1 MPVALSRARRK
12 AREVIERLMMRLEVN
27 RAIPVVDHRALDVRG
42 LHAVTQ
48 RRMPAAGIP
57 GPRYPPGQERVA
69 NGLEGLWRCGMLGG
83 ICQACIA
90 THYRGNAARLIRW
103 LRESDRIAI
112 WCHRAI
118 EEGRWP

>member
-69 NGLEGLWRCGMLGG
+69 NGLEGLRRWREVRG
-83 ICQACIA
+83 ICPGGSA
-90 THYRGNAARLIRW
+90 THYPGNAARLRRSV
-103 LRESDRIAI
+103 RENE
-112 WCHRAI
+112 RASI
-118 EEGRWP
+118 P

>member
-69 NGLEGLWRCGMLGG
+69 NGLEGLWRCGRLRGV
-83 ICQACIA
+83 CSAWSA
-90 THYRGNAARLIRW
+90 THLSWEVSRSI
-103 LRESDRIAI
+103 LR
-112 WCHRAI
+112 C
-118 EEGRWP
+118 